1 MLGRKTYT
9 AQEINQNRTALEQQ
23 LAAYDKLAA
32 AADPGERTEFDS
44 LFFVNLLL
52 VLDRPFVHRIRP
64 VTGKDCNPLNEV
76 ELLVESLL
84 TNQGRLLSSKVIKWI
99 PEDTVTGLNPG
110 DTINLSEDGFKDLAT
125 AFFATLESKFLE
137 AE

>member
-9 AQEINQNRTALEQQ
+9 ADEINRPRVAIEQQ
-23 LAAYDKLAA
+23 LTTYDKLAA
-32 AADPGERTEFDS
+32 SADPGARSAFDT
-44 LFFVNLLL
+44 LFFNNLLL

-76 ELLVESLL
+76 ELLVESIL
-84 TNQGRLLSSKVIKWI
+84 TNQGQLLSSKVIKWI
-99 PEDTVTGLNPG
+99 PENTVTGLDPG
-110 DTINLSEDGFKDLAT
+110 DNIQLTEDGFKDLAA

-137 AE
+137 A

>member
-9 AQEINQNRTALEQQ
+9 AEEINQNRAAIEQQ
-23 LAAYDKLAA
+23 LTAYDKLAA
-32 AADPGERTEFDS
+32 AADPAVRAEFDAV
-44 LFFVNLLL
+44 FFNNLLL

-76 ELLVESLL
+76 ELLVESIL
-84 TNQGRLLSSKVIKWI
+84 TNQGQLLTSKVIKWI
-99 PEDTVTGLNPG
+99 PENTVTGLTPG
-110 DTINLSEDGFKDLAT
+110 DRIQLTEDGFRNLAA

-137 AE
+137 VA